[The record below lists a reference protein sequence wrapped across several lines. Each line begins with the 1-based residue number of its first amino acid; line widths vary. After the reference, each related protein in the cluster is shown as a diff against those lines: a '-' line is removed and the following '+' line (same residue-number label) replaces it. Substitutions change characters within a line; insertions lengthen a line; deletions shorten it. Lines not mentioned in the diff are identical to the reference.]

1 MSIDVIFSGESVSY
15 GLICELAFLDLAHMM
30 KISFVIFNPVL
41 PVDIVNWE
49 GQKQMICFL
58 SCPIWLQTSLIKFCL
73 KILLVNIHL
82 SLL

>member
-49 GQKQMICFL
+49 GQK
-58 SCPIWLQTSLIKFCL
+58 
-73 KILLVNIHL
+73 
-82 SLL
+82 